1 VAAVISRDGTA
12 IGYDAVGDG
21 TPAVLIGGALS
32 DRRSAAPLAQVL
44 ATDLRAITYDRRGR
58 GDSGDTPPYAVER
71 EIEDLAAVIDA
82 AGGRAFVYG
91 HSSGAALA
99 LAAAAAGVPITR
111 LVVFEPPFAVG
122 DRPAGPV
129 DLVEELRTLLD
140 AGRRGEVVERFMT
153 DAVGLPPQ
161 AVAQTR
167 QSPAWPALEALAHTI
182 LYDLQVMGDN
192 RPPDA
197 ALARITIPTLALGST
212 GSPAWLQDAVAATAA
227 RVPGA
232 TSRLLD
238 GSFHTV
244 PPEDL
249 APALVEFF
257 QV

>member
-1 VAAVISRDGTA
+1 MPTVISRDGTA
-12 IGYDAVGDG
+12 IVHDVVGDG
-21 TPAVLIGGALS
+21 APVVLIGGALS
-32 DRRSAAPLAQVL
+32 DRRAAAPLARVL
-44 ATDLRAITYDRRGR
+44 GADLRVAAYDRRGR

-82 AGGRAFVYG
+82 VGGRASVYG

-129 DLVEELRTLLD
+129 DLVEELRTQLD

-161 AVAQTR
+161 AVEQTR
-167 QSPAWPALEALAHTI
+167 QSPAWPAIEALAHTI
-182 LYDLQVMGDN
+182 LYDLQIMGDN

-197 ALARITIPTLALGST
+197 VLASITIPTLALGST
-212 GSPAWLQDAVAATAA
+212 ASPAWLQDAVTATAA

-249 APALVEFF
+249 APALLEFF